1 MYSSAEAHS
10 ELYIFNPIQ
19 DGPFRG
25 SSRMRRSKKA
35 SVSKICHTNVTI
47 IKLGT
52 AIPYLKKIQ
61 NIYKSCD
68 TVFEFCWHQP
78 FFMGNQPILLYQE
91 RQIQIA
97 FLCIISNSFDFFWV
111 CKDCFNKHGYNF
123 DDVSKTDTLGLL
135 RIKVFWN
142 KGYDIV
148 TFFYDV
154 TNKIYHVTQII
165 L

>member
-10 ELYIFNPIQ
+10 EPYIFNPIQ

-68 TVFEFCWHQP
+68 TLFEFCWHQQ
-78 FFMGNQPILLYQE
+78 FSMGNQPILLYQE

-97 FLCIISNSFDFFWV
+97 FLCIISNSFDFFEYV
-111 CKDCFNKHGYNF
+111 KITLINMVTILMMSAKM
-123 DDVSKTDTLGLL
+123 DTLGLL

-142 KGYDIV
+142 KGYDII
-148 TFFYDV
+148 TFVFDV
-154 TNKIYHVTQII
+154 TNKIYHMTQIT